1 MSTIF
6 NFFRKTEFNQPTLE
20 QLWLSIINDTHD
32 SICNCTRPFIHLLAL
47 LFTEEHKDRHLTI
60 HNIITRE
67 FKEHQCLFGGD
78 ADKNIGMALAAT
90 QQEEG
95 EKPTEE
101 REDLTEEDIE
111 LLIAATDA
119 AEEEEPR

>member
-1 MSTIF
+1 MSTVF
-6 NFFRKTEFNQPTLE
+6 NFFRKTTFNQETLE
-20 QLWLSIINDTHD
+20 QLWLSQINDTHD
-32 SICNCTRPFIHLLAL
+32 SICNCTRPFIHLLAI
-47 LFTEEHKDRHLTI
+47 LFTEEHKDRHLSI

-78 ADKNIGMALAAT
+78 ADKNIGMALAAGIP
-90 QQEEG
+90 EE

-101 REDLTEEDIE
+101 KEDLTEEDIE
-111 LLIAATDA
+111 ELIAATDA

>member
-6 NFFRKTEFNQPTLE
+6 NFFRKTTFNQETLE
-20 QLWLSIINDTHD
+20 QLWLSQINDTHD
-32 SICNCTRPFIHLLAL
+32 SICNCTRPFIHLLAI
-47 LFTEEHKDRHLTI
+47 LFTEEHKDRHLSI

-78 ADKNIGMALAAT
+78 ADKNIGMALAAGIP
-90 QQEEG
+90 EE
-95 EKPTEE
+95 EKPTKEK
-101 REDLTEEDIE
+101 EDLTEEDIE
-111 LLIAATDA
+111 ELIAATDA

>member
-6 NFFRKTEFNQPTLE
+6 NFFRKTTFNQETLE
-20 QLWLSIINDTHD
+20 QLWLSLINDTHD

-47 LFTEEHKDRHLTI
+47 LFTEEHKDRHLSI

-78 ADKNIGMALAAT
+78 ADKNIGMALAAGIP
-90 QQEEG
+90 EE

-101 REDLTEEDIE
+101 KEDLTEEDIE
-111 LLIAATDA
+111 ELIAATDA

>member
-1 MSTIF
+1 MSTVF
-6 NFFRKTEFNQPTLE
+6 NFFRKTTFNQATLE
-20 QLWLSIINDTHD
+20 QLWLSQINDTHD

-67 FKEHQCLFGGD
+67 FNQHKCLFGGD
-78 ADKNIGMALAAT
+78 ADKNIGMAIAAGIP
-90 QQEEG
+90 EE

-101 REDLTEEDIE
+101 KEDLTEEDIE
-111 LLIAATDA
+111 ELIAATDA

>member
-6 NFFRKTEFNQPTLE
+6 NFFRKTTFNQETLE
-20 QLWLSIINDTHD
+20 QLWLSQINDTHD
-32 SICNCTRPFIHLLAL
+32 SICNCTRPFAHLLAL

-78 ADKNIGMALAAT
+78 ADKNIGMALAAGT
-90 QQEEG
+90 TEE

-101 REDLTEEDIE
+101 KEDLTEEDIE
-111 LLIAATDA
+111 ELIAATDA
-119 AEEEEPR
+119 AEEEDPR

>member
-1 MSTIF
+1 MSTVF
-6 NFFRKTEFNQPTLE
+6 NFFRKTTFNQATLE
-20 QLWLSIINDTHD
+20 QLWLSQINDTHD

-67 FKEHQCLFGGD
+67 FNQHKCLFGGD
-78 ADKNIGMALAAT
+78 ADKNIGMAIAAGISG
-90 QQEEG
+90 E

-101 REDLTEEDIE
+101 KEDLTEEDIE
-111 LLIAATDA
+111 ELIAATDA

>member
-6 NFFRKTEFNQPTLE
+6 NFYRKSTWNQETTE

-32 SICNCTRPFIHLLAL
+32 SICSCTRPFIHLLAL

-67 FKEHQCLFGGD
+67 FKDHQCLGGGQEET
-78 ADKNIGMALAAT
+78 NIGMAIAAL
-90 QQEEG
+90 QEG
-95 EKPTEE
+95 EKGDTGKEN
-101 REDLTEEDIE
+101 LTEEDIE
-111 LLIAATDA
+111 ELIAVTDA
-119 AEEEEPR
+119 AEEEQQR

>member
-6 NFFRKTEFNQPTLE
+6 NFFRKTTFNQETLE
-20 QLWLSIINDTHD
+20 QLWLSQINDTHD

-47 LFTEEHKDRHLTI
+47 LFTEEHKDRHLSI

-67 FKEHQCLFGGD
+67 FKQHQCLFGGD
-78 ADKNIGMALAAT
+78 ADKNIGMALAAGIP
-90 QQEEG
+90 EE

-101 REDLTEEDIE
+101 KEDLTEEDIE
-111 LLIAATDA
+111 ELIAATDA

>member
-6 NFFRKTEFNQPTLE
+6 NFFRKTTFNQETLE
-20 QLWLSIINDTHD
+20 QLWLSQINDTHD
-32 SICNCTRPFIHLLAL
+32 SICNCTRPFIHLLAI

-67 FKEHQCLFGGD
+67 FKQHQCLFGGD
-78 ADKNIGMALAAT
+78 ADKNIGMALAAGIP
-90 QQEEG
+90 EE

-101 REDLTEEDIE
+101 KEDLTEEDIE
-111 LLIAATDA
+111 ELIAATDA

>member
-6 NFFRKTEFNQPTLE
+6 NFFRKTTFNQETLE
-20 QLWLSIINDTHD
+20 QLWLSQINDTHD

-47 LFTEEHKDRHLTI
+47 LFTEEHKDRHLSI

-78 ADKNIGMALAAT
+78 ADKNIGMALAAGIP
-90 QQEEG
+90 EE

-101 REDLTEEDIE
+101 KEDLTEEDIE
-111 LLIAATDA
+111 ELIAATDA

>member
-1 MSTIF
+1 MSTVF
-6 NFFRKTEFNQPTLE
+6 NFFRKTTFNQATLE
-20 QLWLSIINDTHD
+20 QLWLSQINDTHD

-67 FKEHQCLFGGD
+67 FNQHKCLFGGD
-78 ADKNIGMALAAT
+78 ADKNIGMAIAAGLP
-90 QQEEG
+90 EE

-101 REDLTEEDIE
+101 KEDLTEEDIE
-111 LLIAATDA
+111 ELIAATDA